1 MLRRIILLRSL
12 VLIINL
18 PLSRRL
24 RQILQKVKLMVI
36 AVDTV
41 LILMIIV
48 NIFLLAQCHLEE
60 DSEDRLVALVDHLVD
75 LVDHSVAL
83 VDHMVALVDQSVALV
98 DHSVALV
105 DQMLVLEE
113 HAVVSEDH
121 MVGKALAT
129 HTCAESISLLF
140 CLYQTLYQ

>member
-1 MLRRIILLRSL
+1 M
-12 VLIINL
+12 
-18 PLSRRL
+18 
-24 RQILQKVKLMVI
+24 QKVKLMVI

-48 NIFLLAQCHLEE
+48 NTFLLAQCHLEE

-83 VDHMVALVDQSVALV
+83 VD
-98 DHSVALV
+98 
-105 DQMLVLEE
+105 QMLVLEE

-121 MVGKALAT
+121 MVDKASAT
-129 HTCAESISLLF
+129 NTCAESTYIIIILLISNFISIILKL
-140 CLYQTLYQ
+140 

>member
-1 MLRRIILLRSL
+1 
-12 VLIINL
+12 
-18 PLSRRL
+18 
-24 RQILQKVKLMVI
+24 MVI

-48 NIFLLAQCHLEE
+48 NTFLLAQCHMEE
-60 DSEDRLVALVDHLVD
+60 D

-121 MVGKALAT
+121 MVGKASVT
-129 HTCAESISLLF
+129 HTCAESTYIIIFLLISNFISIILKL
-140 CLYQTLYQ
+140 

>member
-1 MLRRIILLRSL
+1 
-12 VLIINL
+12 
-18 PLSRRL
+18 
-24 RQILQKVKLMVI
+24 LQKVKLMVI
-36 AVDTV
+36 AVETV

-48 NIFLLAQCHLEE
+48 NTFLLAQCHLEE
-60 DSEDRLVALVDHLVD
+60 DSEDRLVALVDHMVA

-83 VDHMVALVDQSVALV
+83 VDHMVALVDRSVALV
-98 DHSVALV
+98 DHSVVLV

-129 HTCAESISLLF
+129 HTCAESTYIIIILLISNFISLILK
-140 CLYQTLYQ
+140 L

>member
-1 MLRRIILLRSL
+1 M
-12 VLIINL
+12 
-18 PLSRRL
+18 
-24 RQILQKVKLMVI
+24 QKVKLMVI

-48 NIFLLAQCHLEE
+48 NTFLLAQCHLEE

-83 VDHMVALVDQSVALV
+83 VD
-98 DHSVALV
+98 
-105 DQMLVLEE
+105 QMLVLEE

-121 MVGKALAT
+121 MVDKASAT
-129 HTCAESISLLF
+129 HTCVESTYIIIILLIS
-140 CLYQTLYQ
+140 TLYQ

>member
-1 MLRRIILLRSL
+1 
-12 VLIINL
+12 
-18 PLSRRL
+18 
-24 RQILQKVKLMVI
+24 MVI

-48 NIFLLAQCHLEE
+48 NTFLLAQCHLEE
-60 DSEDRLVALVDHLVD
+60 DSEDRLVALVDH

-98 DHSVALV
+98 DHSVVLV

-121 MVGKALAT
+121 MVDKASAT
-129 HTCAESISLLF
+129 HTCAESTYIIIILLISNFISIILNL
-140 CLYQTLYQ
+140 

>member
-1 MLRRIILLRSL
+1 
-12 VLIINL
+12 
-18 PLSRRL
+18 
-24 RQILQKVKLMVI
+24 MVI

-48 NIFLLAQCHLEE
+48 NTFLLAQC
-60 DSEDRLVALVDHLVD
+60 HLVD

-83 VDHMVALVDQSVALV
+83 VDHMVALVDQSVALVDQSVALV

-121 MVGKALAT
+121 MVDKASAT
-129 HTCAESISLLF
+129 HTCVESTYIIIILLISNFISIILNL
-140 CLYQTLYQ
+140 

>member
-1 MLRRIILLRSL
+1 
-12 VLIINL
+12 
-18 PLSRRL
+18 
-24 RQILQKVKLMVI
+24 MVI

-48 NIFLLAQCHLEE
+48 NTFLLAQCHLEE
-60 DSEDRLVALVDHLVD
+60 DSEDRSVALVDHLVG
-75 LVDHSVAL
+75 HSVAL
-83 VDHMVALVDQSVALV
+83 VDHMVALV

-121 MVGKALAT
+121 MVDKDLAT
-129 HTCAESISLLF
+129 HTCAESTYIIIILLISNFISIILKL
-140 CLYQTLYQ
+140 

>member
-1 MLRRIILLRSL
+1 
-12 VLIINL
+12 
-18 PLSRRL
+18 
-24 RQILQKVKLMVI
+24 MVI

-48 NIFLLAQCHLEE
+48 NTFLLAQCHMEE
-60 DSEDRLVALVDHLVD
+60 DLVDHSVALVDQSVALVD
-75 LVDHSVAL
+75 QSVAL

-105 DQMLVLEE
+105 DKMLVLEE

-121 MVGKALAT
+121 MVGKASVT
-129 HTCAESISLLF
+129 HTCAESTYIIIFLLISNFISIILKL
-140 CLYQTLYQ
+140 